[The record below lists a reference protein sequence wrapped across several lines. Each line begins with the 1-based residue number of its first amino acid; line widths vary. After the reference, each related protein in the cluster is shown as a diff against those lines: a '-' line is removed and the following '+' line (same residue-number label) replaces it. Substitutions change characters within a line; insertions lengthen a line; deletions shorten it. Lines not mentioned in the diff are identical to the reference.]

1 MSDAIDRQG
10 IAQSVMRD
18 DNAVAKQILPS
29 MFKNWQV
36 ATNSQKPDSKILK
49 QRLLDLGFTSDANG
63 MLQKNGKPFKFTL
76 KTFSDRPELPII
88 ATALQAQWKQIG
100 IEVDVSVGNFSEIPL
115 SHQNG
120 TLEMAL
126 YARNY
131 GMIPDPIGSL
141 LEDFDVK
148 GSDWGVMNWQNS
160 DLTKLLQD
168 LENKKDN
175 DKSVKSQISQIIFNE
190 RPITPVVYYQQSVV
204 GHKSL
209 KGLELDSLERNFYLN
224 KLSW

>member
-1 MSDAIDRQG
+1 MVFTLDSASLERLQQDTNIQVQSKSLARTIQYKVNAKNPFFADVKVRQVLSDAIDRQG
-10 IAQSVMRD
+10 IAQSVMRA
-18 DNAVAKQILPS
+18 DNAVAEQILPP
-29 MFKNWQV
+29 MFKDWQV

-115 SHQNG
+115 SHQND

-131 GMIPDPIGSL
+131 GMIPDPIGS
-141 LEDFDVK
+141 F
-148 GSDWGVMNWQNS
+148 
-160 DLTKLLQD
+160 
-168 LENKKDN
+168 
-175 DKSVKSQISQIIFNE
+175 
-190 RPITPVVYYQQSVV
+190 
-204 GHKSL
+204 
-209 KGLELDSLERNFYLN
+209 
-224 KLSW
+224 